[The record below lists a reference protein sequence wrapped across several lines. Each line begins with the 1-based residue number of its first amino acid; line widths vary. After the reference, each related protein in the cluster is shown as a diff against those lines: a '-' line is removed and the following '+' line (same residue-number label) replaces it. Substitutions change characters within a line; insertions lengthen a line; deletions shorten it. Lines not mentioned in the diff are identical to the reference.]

1 MTALAVCNNVTP
13 VQQEPPVPALRMS
26 LVGGS
31 QRDDNSIIHSPKG
44 AAAADK
50 YISGGSQGGFRQ
62 S

>member
-13 VQQEPPVPALRMS
+13 VQQEPPVPILRMS

-31 QRDDNSIIHSPKG
+31 QRDENSIIHSPK
-44 AAAADK
+44 AAGADK
-50 YISGGSQGGFRQ
+50 YISVGSQGGFRQ